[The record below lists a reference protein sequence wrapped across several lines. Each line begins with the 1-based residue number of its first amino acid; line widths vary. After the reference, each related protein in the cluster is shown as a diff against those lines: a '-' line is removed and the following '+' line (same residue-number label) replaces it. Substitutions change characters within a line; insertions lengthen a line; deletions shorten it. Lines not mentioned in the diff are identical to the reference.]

1 MAKGKATTAKGKG
14 KAHAKAPPKKAMP
27 SKNTAP
33 KKAPACPH
41 NTKGKGSHKQAA
53 DDLDDASLGES
64 SREEEDPRPQK
75 KHCGKQKEIS
85 DEEGGDGEEPDDKAM
100 QVDDKGEA
108 GSQSDSKVS
117 FFQVITYHAN
127 GK

>member
-85 DEEGGDGEEPDDKAM
+85 DEEGMVKNLMTRQCRLMTKERLGH
-100 QVDDKGEA
+100 
-108 GSQSDSKVS
+108 KVIARYH
-117 FFQVITYHAN
+117 FF
-127 GK
+127 K